1 MSTPDPLEVF
11 QEAVGQVSAGDLDAV
26 MEYYEP
32 DAVFVDPTGV
42 TIQGRDAIRA
52 VMGEYLGLKPTLTVN
67 KVRKLIETPDI
78 ALLSADWT
86 MTGAN
91 PDGSALELTG
101 NNVDVFRRQ
110 PDGSWRLAIDNPYGV

>member
-1 MSTPDPLEVF
+1 MRDPRATTPPPWAENPMAVQWRAPPCAASCFAAMSTPDPLEVF

-67 KVRKLIETPDI
+67 KVRKLIETP
-78 ALLSADWT
+78 
-86 MTGAN
+86 
-91 PDGSALELTG
+91 
-101 NNVDVFRRQ
+101 
-110 PDGSWRLAIDNPYGV
+110 